1 MLEKL
6 TETFSGIA
14 RRMSGNTRISENNIR
29 EAVDE
34 IKTALLE
41 ADVNLRVVRR
51 LVNHTIDEALGEK
64 VLKSVNP
71 GQQFIKIIHD
81 RIVALLGDGT
91 AELNL
96 KGPDTVS
103 VILMAGL
110 QGSGKTTT
118 AAKMA
123 YRLKGEGRRV
133 MLAAGDLTRPAAADQ
148 LSILA
153 DQVGVAIYRED
164 GSKPEKVAK
173 NAFKRAKKEQY
184 DVLIV
189 DTAGRM
195 QVDDDLMKEIRR
207 VKDAVSPDEI
217 LLVADAM
224 TGQNAVEIAKTF
236 DESLGLTGIIL
247 SKFDSDARG
256 GAALSFKSVIGKP
269 VKFIGVGEKIENLEP
284 FHPDR
289 IASRILGMG
298 DVVSL
303 VEKAQETIDVG
314 EAEKLQEKMAKA
326 TFTLEDY
333 LDQFARM
340 RKMGS
345 MQSLIDMIPG
355 MAGQIDESK
364 LDEKNWKREE
374 AIILSMTLEERRNHR
389 IIGPP
394 RRKRIA
400 MGSGTSVSAVNR
412 LLKNFDKSRNM
423 MKKMAKNKKL
433 QQQLMGGMAGPNP

>member
-51 LVNHTIDEALGEK
+51 LVNRTIDEALGEK

-71 GQQFIKIIHD
+71 GQQFIKIVHD

-91 AELNL
+91 AELEL

-423 MKKMAKNKKL
+423 MKKMAKSKKL
-433 QQQLMGGMAGPNP
+433 QQQFMGGMAGPNL

>member
-14 RRMSGNTRISENNIR
+14 RRMSGNSRISENNIR
-29 EAVDE
+29 EAVEE

-51 LVNHTIDEALGEK
+51 LVNRTTEEALGER

-71 GQQFIKIIHD
+71 GQQFIKIVHD
-81 RIVALLGDGT
+81 KIVALLGDGA
-91 AELNL
+91 AELEL

-118 AAKMA
+118 AAKLA
-123 YRLKGEGRRV
+123 LRLKGEGRRV
-133 MLAAGDLTRPAAADQ
+133 LLAAADLTRPAAADQ
-148 LSILA
+148 LSVLA
-153 DQVGVAIYRED
+153 EQVGVAIYRED

-173 NAFKRAKKEQY
+173 NAYKKAKKEQY
-184 DVLIV
+184 NVLIV

-195 QVDDDLMKEIRR
+195 QVDDELMKEIRR
-207 VKDAVSPDEI
+207 VKDGVNPDEV

-224 TGQNAVEIAKTF
+224 TGQNAVEIAKSF
-236 DESLGLTGIIL
+236 DETLNITGIVL

-256 GAALSFKSVIGKP
+256 GAALSFKSIIGKP

-284 FHPDR
+284 FYPER

-303 VEKAQETIDVG
+303 VEKVQETIETD
-314 EAEKLQEKMAKA
+314 EAEKLQEKMAKS

-345 MQSLIDMIPG
+345 MQSLLEMIPG

-364 LDEKNWKREE
+364 LDEKQWKREE

-400 MGSGTSVSAVNR
+400 RGSGTSVSAVNR
-412 LLKNFDKSRNM
+412 LLKNFDKSRTM
-423 MKKMAKNKKL
+423 MRKMAKNKKM
-433 QQQLMGGMAGPNP
+433 QQQLMGGMADPKI

>member
-6 TETFSGIA
+6 TETFSDLA
-14 RRMSGNTRISENNIR
+14 RRFSGDARISEKNIR
-29 EAVDE
+29 SAVDE

-51 LVNHTIDEALGEK
+51 MINSTIDQALGES

-81 RIVALLGDGT
+81 KIVSLLGDQAAALQLRDPGV
-91 AELNL
+91 
-96 KGPDTVS
+96 VS
-103 VILMAGL
+103 VILVAGL

-118 AAKMA
+118 AAKLA
-123 YRLKGEGRRV
+123 FRLKADGRRV
-133 MLAAGDLTRPAAADQ
+133 MLAAADLTRPAAADQ
-148 LSILA
+148 LEVLGA
-153 DQVGVAIYRED
+153 QVGVDVYRES
-164 GSKPEKVAK
+164 GVKPEKVAQ
-173 NAFKRAKKEQY
+173 NALKKASKEQY
-184 DVLIV
+184 SVLIV

-195 QVDDDLMKEIRR
+195 QVDDDLMQELER
-207 VKDAVSPDEI
+207 VKSVLKPDEI

-224 TGQNAVEIAKTF
+224 TGQNAVEIAQVFNQKL
-236 DESLGLTGIIL
+236 DLSGIVL

-269 VKFIGVGEKIENLEP
+269 IKFIGMGEKSEDLEI

-303 VEKAQETIDVG
+303 VEKAQEAIEVD
-314 EAEKLQEKMAKA
+314 EADRLQEKILKA

-333 LDQFARM
+333 LEQFSRM
-340 RKMGS
+340 RKMGNL
-345 MQSLIDMIPG
+345 QSIVDMIPG
-355 MAGQIDESK
+355 MAGKIDESK
-364 LDEKNWKREE
+364 LDEGLWKRDE
-374 AIILSMTLEERRNHR
+374 AIILSMTLKERRNHR

-400 MGSGTSVSAVNR
+400 KGSGTSIVAVNR
-412 LLKNFDKSRNM
+412 LLKNFEKSRNM

-433 QQQLMGGMAGPNP
+433 QQQFMGYEQ